1 MSLSRKL
8 LLDGE
13 EVVEETRTH
22 IKVLFVPFL
31 FGLVLMG
38 VAGFAVGFIGSR
50 GDGWARGIVIAVAA
64 VLFVITT
71 LIPFLRWYLWT
82 YTLTNLRIVEQRGIL
97 TRTGR
102 VIPLM
107 RINDVNYEKHL
118 NDRLLGCGTLVV
130 HDASQQE
137 GLKLHDIPRIERFHR
152 TVSGLVFD
160 AHDTH
165 QEVPRGES
173 S

>member
-1 MSLSRKL
+1 MSLSAKL
-8 LLDGE
+8 LLDDE
-13 EVVEETRTH
+13 RVIEETRTH
-22 IKVLFVPFL
+22 IKVLLVPFL
-31 FGLVLMG
+31 LGLAVMG
-38 VAGFAVGFIGSR
+38 VAGFAVGAISGEAAQWLR
-50 GDGWARGIVIAVAA
+50 LAVVGVA
-64 VLFVITT
+64 VLLFIVSTVV
-71 LIPFLRWYLWT
+71 PFLRWYWWT

-107 RINDVNYEKHL
+107 RVNDVNYEKQL
-118 NDRLLGCGTLVV
+118 SDRILGCGTLVI

-137 GLKLHDIPRIERFHR
+137 GLRLHDIPRIEEFHR
-152 TVSGLVFD
+152 SVSRFVFD
-160 AHDTH
+160 AHATH